1 MIPSLVNYVRTEL
14 DEKIKAILSNSYI
27 INEVLGGIE
36 PDVSSAFINRY
47 TDSYSDTNRT
57 KDGVEIPILT
67 TYPEDIV
74 TSNTF
79 ILVGMG
85 NGEESNKSIGLASG
99 GYTDDDGPVMKE
111 HPFVERDSYTSLK
124 FQLSQQP
131 DPSSIVI
138 PDFAYARNSLSVSG
152 NYVTIQGIDPSL
164 VDSIDFGV
172 DTLVVNYTPL
182 GSPNT
187 KGMARGYRIQE
198 TVSVL
203 IVSKNLDDI
212 RAIDAIIKAVIV
224 LMRADSESFT
234 KYNLGSVSYSAPV
247 PLEDAAPGTP
257 KITFARELDF
267 TYEVDYSMNSK
278 NIQTLKDVVVN
289 FRQNPMK

>member
-1 MIPSLVNYVRTEL
+1 
-14 DEKIKAILSNSYI
+14 
-27 INEVLGGIE
+27 
-36 PDVSSAFINRY
+36 
-47 TDSYSDTNRT
+47 
-57 KDGVEIPILT
+57 
-67 TYPEDIV
+67 
-74 TSNTF
+74 
-79 ILVGMG
+79 
-85 NGEESNKSIGLASG
+85 
-99 GYTDDDGPVMKE
+99 
-111 HPFVERDSYTSLK
+111 
-124 FQLSQQP
+124 
-131 DPSSIVI
+131 
-138 PDFAYARNSLSVSG
+138 
-152 NYVTIQGIDPSL
+152 
-164 VDSIDFGV
+164 
-172 DTLVVNYTPL
+172 
-182 GSPNT
+182 
-187 KGMARGYRIQE
+187 MARGYRIQE

-278 NIQTLKDVVVN
+278 NIQALKDVVVN